1 MATIVPPKKF
11 MTREKIQ
18 LHLESVWGYP
28 LNGEKNS
35 SMLFNL
41 KQPIEV
47 KGDVYEV
54 SLSLSQFTC
63 PIAFYAVN
71 ENNNILNIDL
81 DSGAQYLQV
90 VIPEGNYNINQVIDI
105 LKSQL
110 GIDWTITINLQNY
123 KLTFSHSTLD
133 FKIESTSTCWRIL
146 GFVEG
151 VEYFSSSRSLTLP
164 NVVNLLGTTQIK
176 VWCPTVSMK
185 NIDGKTGLPSGI
197 LSSITVNDINGG
209 MVLYNNLTGFNSKIK
224 EKFFTQFQIDI
235 KDEFDK
241 YINLHGCDYAMVL
254 ELEYYY
260 EKEVRDDSFISL
272 TGKGM

>member
-1 MATIVPPKKF
+1 MTALPTKKF

-18 LHLESVWGYP
+18 IHLESVYGYH

-47 KGDVYEV
+47 IGDIYEV

-81 DSGAQYLQV
+81 NYGSQYISV
-90 VIPEGNYNINQVIDI
+90 VIPEGNYNINQIIDI
-105 LKSQL
+105 LKNQL

-123 KLTFSHSTLD
+123 KLTFIHNSLD
-133 FKIESTSTCWRIL
+133 FKIMSTSTCWRIL

-151 VEYFSSSRSLTLP
+151 EEYSSSFLSLTLP

-176 VWCPTVSMK
+176 IWCPTVSMK
-185 NIDGKTGLPSGI
+185 NIDGKTGLPSAI

-260 EKEVRDDSFISL
+260 EKEVKDDSFLSL
-272 TGKGM
+272 TGKQM